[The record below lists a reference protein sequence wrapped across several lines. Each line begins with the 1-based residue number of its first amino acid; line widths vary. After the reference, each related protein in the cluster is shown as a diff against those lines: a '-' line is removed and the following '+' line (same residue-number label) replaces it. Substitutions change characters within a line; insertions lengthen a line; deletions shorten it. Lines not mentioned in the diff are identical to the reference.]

1 MVDHVPALARATR
14 RVLADDVLDKLRAV
28 IVSGRLQ
35 AGDRLR
41 ENELADQLGL
51 SRGPVREA
59 LVRLEQEGLVVLERH
74 RGARVA
80 ALSREDCK
88 KIYSVRRAL
97 EELAGE
103 YACIH
108 GKEED
113 FERTAGVL
121 EAFARSTQNE
131 RTPAAAA
138 DWDIRFHDSVFV
150 AAHNE
155 PLNRVWSVLRSQV
168 RYFLTTRMVLC
179 PDFDETW
186 EPEHRRLLNTLR
198 ERDATVYRQLIG
210 EHVQVSYELLEEG
223 RRVRALGEGRAG
235 GPVNAVDGS
244 VELAH

>member
-1 MVDHVPALARATR
+1 VPDPVPALTRASR
-14 RVLADDVLDKLRAV
+14 RLLVDDVLDELRAV
-28 IVSGRLQ
+28 IVSGGLK

-41 ENELADQLGL
+41 ESELADRMGL

-80 ALSREDCK
+80 TLSREDCE
-88 KIYSVRRAL
+88 KIYTVRRAL
-97 EELAGE
+97 EELAGK
-103 YACIH
+103 YACVN
-108 GKEED
+108 GTEED
-113 FERTAGVL
+113 FEQTAGVL
-121 EAFARSTQNE
+121 TGFVRSTKNS

-168 RYFLTTRMVLC
+168 RYFLTMRMVLR

-186 EPEHRRLLNTLR
+186 EPEHRRLLKTLR
-198 ERDATVYRQLIG
+198 ERDATVYRRLIG
-210 EHVQVSYELLEEG
+210 DHVQVSYEFLEQLVDGSEPS
-223 RRVRALGEGRAG
+223 EPISS
-235 GPVNAVDGS
+235 GPVNGVDRG
-244 VELAH
+244 VEVVR